1 MAEKVEI
8 IEIETGN
15 STRTLKDLRDEIK
28 NLRKAL
34 DECEV
39 GSEEFN
45 KTLDKLS
52 DTQEELKNATKRTNT
67 SLEGSYD
74 ALTQKM
80 AELKK
85 QWKATADEIERT
97 NLGEEIADINQQLKD
112 MDAELGN
119 YQRNVGNYSSAF
131 ENVSLKLDN
140 GVVSFE
146 NLNNVSQDV
155 IGSFDIIEG
164 GLKAIGVE
172 SDVVA
177 GLMDKL
183 SGAMKMTQGFKSV
196 KEGVGNFQQLKVAAS
211 GASSA
216 MGGLSVGM
224 LGVVGAFAAVAAG
237 AIALVANMDKI
248 KQAFVDISDQT
259 AFAELNKELTEL
271 SSQTASDKIVRVKEL
286 SEAYSKLGDDLNAK
300 QEFVAQYKGELEDMG
315 IAMGGV
321 NDADKVFITNTT
333 AYVEA
338 IMSRAK
344 ADALRTKAS
353 EEYSEF
359 LKEQAQLEIELAEAI
374 AKKNAGAPDKKGGV
388 NFAQSLVMAGQSE
401 PGGNSLGAA
410 DFVGGWDKDIAEENV
425 KAIEDKIADAETKM
439 EEKMKAMFEKAA
451 SMDKIANE
459 LLTPS
464 SSSTGSS
471 TDTGGSN
478 SSTGKSPEVLA
489 QEQKAKM
496 IQDITNRLYKFNLN
510 TREKELAEAQRIYE
524 SELQL
529 LEGNEEAKVILA
541 EEYAKKQ
548 ADINAKYDNAEA
560 AEQAA
565 IEAERAKLEA
575 RRGLYTSLQDEIVMS
590 QMTASEKQLQIIANQ
605 YEEEKRLLDE
615 LLAEKVISQEEYA
628 LALDGIN
635 AKRKTAEEE
644 ITNVVETETVKYGD
658 LGFKIKETGI
668 LTEESQKK
676 IATGV
681 NLVGNAFGQTSQLLS
696 TLANNQNKQT
706 EEGFE
711 NYKKLSIAAAVMS
724 MLQGIISSWTS
735 AMSLPAPL
743 SFITGGIMS
752 AFTATLGGIQID
764 QIKKQQFTSSG
775 GGGNTA
781 TNPTGNVSSVP
792 QVNTAALLSTPI
804 NYTSEIQGANIE
816 SNATDSRV
824 YVVESDITSTQ
835 NRVRTVEDESTF

>member
-8 IEIETGN
+8 FELETGN

-28 NLRKAL
+28 NLRNAL
-34 DECEV
+34 DGCEV

-45 KTLDKLS
+45 KTLDKLT
-52 DTQEELKNATKRTNT
+52 DTQEELKNATKRTTT
-67 SLEGSYD
+67 SMEGSYD

-97 NLGEEIADINQQLKD
+97 NLGEEIAGINQQLKD

-131 ENVSLKLDN
+131 ENVSLKIDN
-140 GVVSFE
+140 GVATFE

-196 KEGVGNFQQLKVAAS
+196 KEGVGNFQQLQAVAS

-216 MGGLSVGM
+216 MGGLSASM

-237 AIALVANMDKI
+237 AIALAGNMSKI
-248 KQAFVDISDQT
+248 KQSFVDISDQT
-259 AFAELNKELTEL
+259 ALAELNKELTEL
-271 SSQTASDKIVRVKEL
+271 SAQTSADKVVRIEEL

-300 QEFVAQYKGELEDMG
+300 QQFITQYKEELAEMG
-315 IAMGGV
+315 ISMGSV
-321 NDADKVFITNTT
+321 NDADNILIKNTN
-333 AYVEA
+333 AYVNA
-338 IMSRAK
+338 IMARAK
-344 ADALRTKAS
+344 ADALRDKARAD
-353 EEYSEF
+353 YSAYLE
-359 LKEQAQLEIELAEAI
+359 EQAALELELADAI
-374 AKKNAGAPDKKGGV
+374 AKKNAGVPDKSFWQ
-388 NFAQSLVMAGQSE
+388 N
-401 PGGNSLGAA
+401 LGESIVSASVYEGANISDVQDFNDAWTDEIA
-410 DFVGGWDKDIAEENV
+410 DQNI
-425 KAIEDKIADAETKM
+425 KAVQDKIDDAKTKM
-439 EEKMKAMFEKAA
+439 DEKMKDMFEKAVNLDN
-451 SMDKIANE
+451 MANE
-459 LLTPS
+459 LLTDP
-464 SSSTGSS
+464 SS
-471 TDTGGSN
+471 TDKDKDKDKP
-478 SSTGKSPEVLA
+478 TGKSPEVIA
-489 QEQKAKM
+489 AEQKAKM

-548 ADINAKYDNAEA
+548 VDINAKYDNAEA

-615 LLAEKVISQEEYA
+615 LLAEKVISQEEYS

-635 AKRKTAEEE
+635 TKRKTAEEE

-658 LGFKIKETGI
+658 LGLKVKETGI

-743 SFITGGIMS
+743 SFITGGVMS
-752 AFTATLGGIQID
+752 AFTATLGAIQID

-781 TNPTGNVSSVP
+781 TNPTGNVGSVP
-792 QVNTAALLSTPI
+792 LVNTAALLSTPV

-816 SNATDSRV
+816 SNVTDSRV

>member
-8 IEIETGN
+8 FELETTKA
-15 STRTLKDLRDEIK
+15 SRSIKDLRDDIK
-28 NLRKAL
+28 TLRNAL

-39 GSEEFN
+39 GSDEFN
-45 KTLDKLS
+45 KTLDKLT
-52 DTQEELKNATKRTNT
+52 DTQEELKSATKKTT
-67 SLEGSYD
+67 SSMEGSYD
-74 ALTQKM
+74 SLTQKM
-80 AELKK
+80 VELKK
-85 QWKATADEIERT
+85 QWKATADEIEKAD
-97 NLGEEIADINQQLKD
+97 LGEEIANINKQLKN
-112 MDAELGN
+112 MDDGFSD
-119 YQRNVGNYSSAF
+119 YQRNVS
-131 ENVSLKLDN
+131 DC
-140 GVVSFE
+140 GVAFE
-146 NLNNVSQDV
+146 NLNTVSQDV

-211 GASSA
+211 GASSV
-216 MGGLSVGM
+216 MSGLSASM
-224 LGVVGAFAAVAAG
+224 LGVVGAFTAVAAG

-248 KQAFVDISDQT
+248 KQAFTEFNEDDKSKIALSK
-259 AFAELNKELTEL
+259 LNKELVEL
-271 SSQTASDKIVRVKEL
+271 SAQTAADKVVRIKEL

-353 EEYSEF
+353 EEYSTYLE
-359 LKEQAQLEIELAEAI
+359 EQAQLEIELAEAI
-374 AKKNAGAPDKKGGV
+374 AKKNAGAPDKSGWV
-388 NFAQSLVMAGQSE
+388 NLAQSAVMAGQSE
-401 PGGNSLGAA
+401 PGGNSLGAV
-410 DFVGGWDKDIAEENV
+410 DFVGGWDNTIAEENV
-425 KAIEDKIADAETKM
+425 KAIQDKIADAETKIN
-439 EEKMKAMFEKAA
+439 EKMKAMFEEAA

-459 LLTPS
+459 LLTSP
-464 SSSTGSS
+464 SSTGSS
-471 TDTGGSN
+471 TDTSSSN

-560 AEQAA
+560 AEQAV

-628 LALDGIN
+628 LALDGID
-635 AKRKTAEEE
+635 AKRKTSEEE
-644 ITNVVETETVKYGD
+644 ITKVVETETVKYGD

-743 SFITGGIMS
+743 SFITGGVMS

-775 GGGNTA
+775 GGGNT
-781 TNPTGNVSSVP
+781 TTDPTGNVSSVP
-792 QVNTAALLSTPI
+792 QVNTAALLSTPV

>member
-52 DTQEELKNATKRTNT
+52 DAQEELKNATKRTNT

-97 NLGEEIADINQQLKD
+97 NLGEEIAGINQQLKD

-216 MGGLSVGM
+216 MGGLSAGM

-237 AIALVANMDKI
+237 AIALAGNMSKV

-286 SEAYSKLGDDLNAK
+286 SDAYSKLGDDLNAK
-300 QEFVAQYKGELEDMG
+300 QQFISQYKDELADMG
-315 IAMGGV
+315 ITMGGV
-321 NDADKVFITNTT
+321 NDADNVFINNTD
-333 AYVEA
+333 AYVNA
-338 IMSRAK
+338 IMARAK
-344 ADALRTKAS
+344 ADALRDKARAD
-353 EEYSEF
+353 YSAYLE
-359 LKEQAQLEIELAEAI
+359 EQAALELELADAI
-374 AKKNAGAPDKKGGV
+374 AKKNAGVPDKSFWQ
-388 NFAQSLVMAGQSE
+388 N
-401 PGGNSLGAA
+401 LGESIVSASVYEGA
-410 DFVGGWDKDIAEENV
+410 NISDVQDFNDAWTDEIAEQNI
-425 KAIEDKIADAETKM
+425 KAVQDKIEDAKTKM
-439 EEKMKAMFEKAA
+439 DEKMKDMFEKAVNLDN
-451 SMDKIANE
+451 MANE
-459 LLTPS
+459 LLTPP

-471 TDTGGSN
+471 TDTGSSN
-478 SSTGKSPEVLA
+478 KSTGKSPEVLA

-635 AKRKTAEEE
+635 TKRKTAEEE

-743 SFITGGIMS
+743 SFITGGVMS

-775 GGGNTA
+775 GGGNTS
-781 TNPTGNVSSVP
+781 TDPTGNVSSVP

>member
-8 IEIETGN
+8 FELETGN

-28 NLRKAL
+28 NLRNAL
-34 DECEV
+34 EGCEV

-45 KTLDKLS
+45 KTLDKLT
-52 DTQEELKNATKRTNT
+52 DTQEELKNATKRTTT
-67 SLEGSYD
+67 SMEGSYD

-97 NLGEEIADINQQLKD
+97 NLGEEIAGINQQLKD

-140 GVVSFE
+140 GVATFE
-146 NLNNVSQDV
+146 NLNTVSQDV

-196 KEGVGNFQQLKVAAS
+196 KEGVGNFQQLQAVAS

-216 MGGLSVGM
+216 MGGLSAGM

-237 AIALVANMDKI
+237 AIALAGNMSKI

-259 AFAELNKELTEL
+259 ALAELNKELTEL
-271 SSQTASDKIVRVKEL
+271 SAQTASDKIVRVKEL

-300 QEFVAQYKGELEDMG
+300 QQFIAQYKGELEDMG

-321 NDADKVFITNTT
+321 NDADNVFINNTD
-333 AYVEA
+333 AYVNA
-338 IMSRAK
+338 IMARAK
-344 ADALRTKAS
+344 ADALRDKARAD
-353 EEYSEF
+353 YSAYLE
-359 LKEQAQLEIELAEAI
+359 EQAALELELADAI
-374 AKKNAGAPDKKGGV
+374 AKKNAGVPDKSFWQ
-388 NFAQSLVMAGQSE
+388 N
-401 PGGNSLGAA
+401 LGESIVSASVYEGANISDVQDFNDAWTQEIA
-410 DFVGGWDKDIAEENV
+410 DQNI
-425 KAIEDKIADAETKM
+425 KAVQDKIDDAKTKM
-439 EEKMKAMFEKAA
+439 DEKMKDMFEKAVNLDN
-451 SMDKIANE
+451 MANE
-459 LLTPS
+459 LLTDP
-464 SSSTGSS
+464 SS
-471 TDTGGSN
+471 TDSSNDKGSSN

-548 ADINAKYDNAEA
+548 ADINAKYDSAEA
-560 AEQAA
+560 AEQAV

-590 QMTASEKQLQIIANQ
+590 QMTASEKQLQIIATQ

-615 LLAEKVISQEEYA
+615 LLAEKVISQEEYS

-658 LGFKIKETGI
+658 LGLKVKETGI

-743 SFITGGIMS
+743 SFITGGVMS

-775 GGGNTA
+775 GGGNTS
-781 TNPTGNVSSVP
+781 TNPTGNVGSVP
-792 QVNTAALLSTPI
+792 QVNTAALLSTPV

>member
-8 IEIETGN
+8 FELETTKA
-15 STRTLKDLRDEIK
+15 SRSIKDLRDDIK
-28 NLRKAL
+28 TLRNAL

-39 GSEEFN
+39 GSDEFN
-45 KTLDKLS
+45 KTLDKLT
-52 DTQEELKNATKRTNT
+52 DTQEELKSATKKTT
-67 SLEGSYD
+67 SSMEGSYD
-74 ALTQKM
+74 SLTQKM
-80 AELKK
+80 VELKK
-85 QWKATADEIERT
+85 QWKATADEIEKAD
-97 NLGEEIADINQQLKD
+97 LGEEIANINKQLKN
-112 MDAELGN
+112 MDDGFSD
-119 YQRNVGNYSSAF
+119 YQRNVS
-131 ENVSLKLDN
+131 DC
-140 GVVSFE
+140 GVAFE
-146 NLNNVSQDV
+146 NLNTVSQDV

-196 KEGVGNFQQLKVAAS
+196 KEGVGNFQQLKAVAS

-216 MGGLSVGM
+216 MGGLSASM

-237 AIALVANMDKI
+237 AIALAGNMSKI
-248 KQAFVDISDQT
+248 KQSFIDISDQT
-259 AFAELNKELTEL
+259 ALAELNKELTEL
-271 SSQTASDKIVRVKEL
+271 SAQTASDKIVRVKEL
-286 SEAYSKLGDDLNAK
+286 GEVYSKLGDDLNAK
-300 QEFVAQYKGELEDMG
+300 QQFITQYKEELAEMG
-315 IAMGGV
+315 ISMGSV
-321 NDADKVFITNTT
+321 NDADNIFINNTD
-333 AYVEA
+333 AYVNA
-338 IMSRAK
+338 IMARAK
-344 ADALRTKAS
+344 ADALRDKARAD
-353 EEYSEF
+353 YSAYLE
-359 LKEQAQLEIELAEAI
+359 EQAALELELADAI
-374 AKKNAGAPDKKGGV
+374 AKKNAGVPDKSFWQ
-388 NFAQSLVMAGQSE
+388 N
-401 PGGNSLGAA
+401 LGESIVSSSVYEGANISDVQDFNDAWTDEIA
-410 DFVGGWDKDIAEENV
+410 DQNI
-425 KAIEDKIADAETKM
+425 KAVQDKIDDAKTKM
-439 EEKMKAMFEKAA
+439 DEKMKDMFEKAV
-451 SMDKIANE
+451 SLDNMANE
-459 LLTPS
+459 LLIDP
-464 SSSTGSS
+464 SS
-471 TDTGGSN
+471 TDEDKDKDKP
-478 SSTGKSPEVLA
+478 TGKSPEVIA
-489 QEQKAKM
+489 AEQKAKM

-560 AEQAA
+560 AEQSA

-628 LALDGIN
+628 IALDGIN
-635 AKRKTAEEE
+635 TKRKTAEEE
-644 ITNVVETETVKYGD
+644 ITKVVETETVKYGD

-743 SFITGGIMS
+743 SFITGGVMS
-752 AFTATLGGIQID
+752 TFTATLGGIQID

-775 GGGNTA
+775 GGST
-781 TNPTGNVSSVP
+781 TTDPTGNVGSVP

-835 NRVRTVEDESTF
+835 NRVRTVEEEATF

>member
-8 IEIETGN
+8 FELETTKA
-15 STRTLKDLRDEIK
+15 SRSIKDLRDDIK
-28 NLRKAL
+28 TLRNAL

-39 GSEEFN
+39 GSDEFN
-45 KTLDKLS
+45 KTLDKLT
-52 DTQEELKNATKRTNT
+52 DTQEELKSATKKTT
-67 SLEGSYD
+67 SSMEGSYD
-74 ALTQKM
+74 SLTQKM
-80 AELKK
+80 VELKK
-85 QWKATADEIERT
+85 QWKATADEIEKAD
-97 NLGEEIADINQQLKD
+97 LGEEIANINKQLKN
-112 MDAELGN
+112 MDDGFSD
-119 YQRNVGNYSSAF
+119 YQRNVS
-131 ENVSLKLDN
+131 DC
-140 GVVSFE
+140 GVAFE
-146 NLNNVSQDV
+146 NLNTVSQDV

-196 KEGVGNFQQLKVAAS
+196 KEGVGNFQQLKAVTS

-216 MGGLSVGM
+216 MGGLSASM

-237 AIALVANMDKI
+237 AIALAGNMSKV

-300 QEFVAQYKGELEDMG
+300 QQFISQYKEELADMG
-315 IAMGGV
+315 IAMSGV
-321 NDADKVFITNTT
+321 NDADNVFINNTD
-333 AYVEA
+333 AYVNA
-338 IMSRAK
+338 IMARAK
-344 ADALRTKAS
+344 ADALRDKARAD
-353 EEYSEF
+353 YSAYLE
-359 LKEQAQLEIELAEAI
+359 EQAALELELADAI
-374 AKKNAGAPDKKGGV
+374 AKKNAGVPDKSFWQ
-388 NFAQSLVMAGQSE
+388 N
-401 PGGNSLGAA
+401 LGESIVSASVYEGA
-410 DFVGGWDKDIAEENV
+410 NISDVQDFNDAWTDEIAEQNI
-425 KAIEDKIADAETKM
+425 KAVQDKIDDAKTKM
-439 EEKMKAMFEKAA
+439 DEKMKDMFEKAVNLDN
-451 SMDKIANE
+451 MANE
-459 LLTPS
+459 LLTSP
-464 SSSTGSS
+464 SSTGSS

-478 SSTGKSPEVLA
+478 KSTGKSPEVLA

-529 LEGNEEAKVILA
+529 LEGNEEAKIILA

-635 AKRKTAEEE
+635 TKRKTSEEE
-644 ITNVVETETVKYGD
+644 ITKVVETETVKYGD

-743 SFITGGIMS
+743 SFITGGVMS

-775 GGGNTA
+775 GGST
-781 TNPTGNVSSVP
+781 TTDPTGNVSSVP

-835 NRVRTVEDESTF
+835 NRVRTVEEEATF

>member
-8 IEIETGN
+8 FELETTKA
-15 STRTLKDLRDEIK
+15 SRSIKDLRDDIK
-28 NLRKAL
+28 TLRNAL

-39 GSEEFN
+39 GSDEFN
-45 KTLDKLS
+45 KTLDKLT
-52 DTQEELKNATKRTNT
+52 DTQEELKSTTKKTT
-67 SLEGSYD
+67 SSMEGSYD
-74 ALTQKM
+74 SLTQKM
-80 AELKK
+80 VELKN
-85 QWKATADEIERT
+85 QWKSTADEIEKAD
-97 NLGEEIADINQQLKD
+97 LGEEIANINKQLKN
-112 MDAELGN
+112 MDDGFSD
-119 YQRNVGNYSSAF
+119 YQRNVS
-131 ENVSLKLDN
+131 DC
-140 GVVSFE
+140 GVAFE
-146 NLNNVSQDV
+146 NLNTVSQDV

-216 MGGLSVGM
+216 MGGLSASM

-248 KQAFVDISDQT
+248 KQSFVDISDQT

-271 SSQTASDKIVRVKEL
+271 SAQTASDKIVRVKEL

-321 NDADKVFITNTT
+321 NDADNVFINNTT

-374 AKKNAGAPDKKGGV
+374 AKKNAGVPDKKGGV

-410 DFVGGWDKDIAEENV
+410 DFVGGWDKNIAEENV

-439 EEKMKAMFEKAA
+439 EEKMKAMFEEAA
-451 SMDKIANE
+451 SMDNIANE
-459 LLTPS
+459 LLTSP

-471 TDTGGSN
+471 TDKGGSN

-628 LALDGIN
+628 LALDGID
-635 AKRKTAEEE
+635 AKRKTSEEE
-644 ITNVVETETVKYGD
+644 ITKVVETETVKYGD

-743 SFITGGIMS
+743 SFITGGVMS

-792 QVNTAALLSTPI
+792 PVNTAALLSTPI

-816 SNATDSRV
+816 SNVTDSRV

>member
-8 IEIETGN
+8 FELETTKA
-15 STRTLKDLRDEIK
+15 SRSIKDLRDDIK
-28 NLRKAL
+28 TLRNAL

-39 GSEEFN
+39 GSDEFN
-45 KTLDKLS
+45 KTLDKLT
-52 DTQEELKNATKRTNT
+52 DTQEELKSATKKTT
-67 SLEGSYD
+67 SSMEGSYD
-74 ALTQKM
+74 SLTQKM
-80 AELKK
+80 VELKK
-85 QWKATADEIERT
+85 QWKATADEIEKAD
-97 NLGEEIADINQQLKD
+97 LGEEIANINKQLKN
-112 MDAELGN
+112 MDDGFSD
-119 YQRNVGNYSSAF
+119 YQRNVS
-131 ENVSLKLDN
+131 DC
-140 GVVSFE
+140 GVAFE
-146 NLNNVSQDV
+146 NLNTVSQDV

-196 KEGVGNFQQLKVAAS
+196 KEGVGNFQQLKTVAA

-216 MGGLSVGM
+216 MGGLSAGM
-224 LGVVGAFAAVAAG
+224 LGVVGAFTAVAAG

-248 KQAFVDISDQT
+248 KQAFTDISDQT

-271 SSQTASDKIVRVKEL
+271 SAQTASDKIVRVKEL

-388 NFAQSLVMAGQSE
+388 NFAQSLVMAGQNE

-439 EEKMKAMFEKAA
+439 EEKMKAMFEEAA

-459 LLTPS
+459 LLTSP

-471 TDTGGSN
+471 TDTGSST

-560 AEQAA
+560 AEQSA

-628 LALDGIN
+628 LALDGID

-743 SFITGGIMS
+743 SFITGGVMS

-775 GGGNTA
+775 GGGNTT
-781 TNPTGNVSSVP
+781 TNPTGNVGSVP

-804 NYTSEIQGANIE
+804 NYTSEIQGTNIE

>member
-8 IEIETGN
+8 FELETTKA
-15 STRTLKDLRDEIK
+15 SRSIKDLRDDIK
-28 NLRKAL
+28 TLRNAL

-39 GSEEFN
+39 GSDEFN
-45 KTLDKLS
+45 KTLDKLT
-52 DTQEELKNATKRTNT
+52 DTQEELKSATKKTT
-67 SLEGSYD
+67 SSMEGSYD
-74 ALTQKM
+74 SLTQKM
-80 AELKK
+80 VELKK
-85 QWKATADEIERT
+85 QWKATADEIEKAD
-97 NLGEEIADINQQLKD
+97 LGEEIANINKQLKN
-112 MDAELGN
+112 MDDGFSD
-119 YQRNVGNYSSAF
+119 YQRNVS
-131 ENVSLKLDN
+131 DC
-140 GVVSFE
+140 GVAFE
-146 NLNNVSQDV
+146 NLNTVSQDV

-216 MGGLSVGM
+216 IGGLSAGM
-224 LGVVGAFAAVAAG
+224 LGVVGAFTAVAAG

-248 KQAFVDISDQT
+248 KQAFTEFDEDGKSKIALSK
-259 AFAELNKELTEL
+259 LNKELVEL
-271 SSQTASDKIVRVKEL
+271 SAQTAADKVVRIKEL

-300 QEFVAQYKGELEDMG
+300 QEFVAQYKGELGDMG

-321 NDADKVFITNTT
+321 NDADKVFITNTP

-344 ADALRTKAS
+344 ADALRAKAS
-353 EEYSEF
+353 EEYSEY
-359 LKEQAQLEIELAEAI
+359 LKEKAQLDIELAEAEE
-374 AKKNAGAPDKKGGV
+374 KRDAGAPDKSGWV
-388 NFAQSLVMAGQSE
+388 NLTQSTVMAGQSE
-401 PGGNSLGAA
+401 PGGNPLGAA
-410 DFVGGWDKDIAEENV
+410 DFVGGWDKKIAEENV
-425 KAIEDKIADAETKM
+425 KAIQDKLTDAKTKIN
-439 EEKMKAMFEKAA
+439 EKMTAMFEEAVNL
-451 SMDKIANE
+451 DKMANE
-459 LLTPS
+459 LLTSP
-464 SSSTGSS
+464 SSTGSS

-478 SSTGKSPEVLA
+478 NSTGKSPEVLA

-635 AKRKTAEEE
+635 TKRKTAEEE
-644 ITNVVETETVKYGD
+644 ITKVVETETVKYGD
-658 LGFKIKETGI
+658 LGLKVKETGI

-676 IATGV
+676 IAIGV
-681 NLVGNAFGQTSQLLS
+681 NLVGNAFGQTSQLLN

-743 SFITGGIMS
+743 SFITGGVMS

-775 GGGNTA
+775 GGST
-781 TNPTGNVSSVP
+781 TTDPTGNVGSVP

-835 NRVRTVEDESTF
+835 NRVRTVEEEATF

>member
-97 NLGEEIADINQQLKD
+97 NLGEEIAGINQQLKD

-211 GASSA
+211 GASSV
-216 MGGLSVGM
+216 MGGLSAGM

-237 AIALVANMDKI
+237 AIALAGNMSKV

-286 SEAYSKLGDDLNAK
+286 SDAYSKLGDDLNAK
-300 QEFVAQYKGELEDMG
+300 QQFISQYKEELADMG

-321 NDADKVFITNTT
+321 NDADNVFINNTD
-333 AYVEA
+333 AYVNA
-338 IMSRAK
+338 IMARAK
-344 ADALRTKAS
+344 ADALRDKARAD
-353 EEYSEF
+353 YSAYLE
-359 LKEQAQLEIELAEAI
+359 EQAALELELADAI
-374 AKKNAGAPDKKGGV
+374 AKKNAGVPDKSFWQ
-388 NFAQSLVMAGQSE
+388 N
-401 PGGNSLGAA
+401 LGESIVSASVYEGA
-410 DFVGGWDKDIAEENV
+410 NISDVQDFNDAWTDEIAEQNI
-425 KAIEDKIADAETKM
+425 KAVQDKINDAKTKM
-439 EEKMKAMFEKAA
+439 DEKMKDMFEKAV
-451 SMDKIANE
+451 SLDNMANE
-459 LLTPS
+459 LLTSPS
-464 SSSTGSS
+464 SKGSS

-478 SSTGKSPEVLA
+478 KSTGKSPEVLA

-628 LALDGIN
+628 IALDGIN
-635 AKRKTAEEE
+635 TKRKTAEEE
-644 ITNVVETETVKYGD
+644 ITKVVETETVKYGD

-743 SFITGGIMS
+743 SFITGGVMS

-775 GGGNTA
+775 GGGDTV

-792 QVNTAALLSTPI
+792 PVNTAALLSTPI

-816 SNATDSRV
+816 SNVTDSRV

>member
-8 IEIETGN
+8 FELETGN

-97 NLGEEIADINQQLKD
+97 NLGEEIAGINQQLKD

-155 IGSFDIIEG
+155 IGSFDVIEG

-216 MGGLSVGM
+216 IGGLSAGM

-237 AIALVANMDKI
+237 AIALAGNMSKI

-259 AFAELNKELTEL
+259 AIAELNKELTEL
-271 SSQTASDKIVRVKEL
+271 SAQTASDKIVRVKEL
-286 SEAYSKLGDDLNAK
+286 SEAYTKLGDDLNAK
-300 QEFVAQYKGELEDMG
+300 QQFIAQYKGELEDMG

-321 NDADKVFITNTT
+321 NDADNVFINNTD
-333 AYVEA
+333 AYVNA
-338 IMSRAK
+338 IMARAK
-344 ADALRTKAS
+344 ADALRDKARAD
-353 EEYSEF
+353 YSAYLE
-359 LKEQAQLEIELAEAI
+359 EQAALELELADAI
-374 AKKNAGAPDKKGGV
+374 AKKNAGVPDKSFWQ
-388 NFAQSLVMAGQSE
+388 N
-401 PGGNSLGAA
+401 LGESIVSASVYEGANISDVQDFNDAWTQEIA
-410 DFVGGWDKDIAEENV
+410 DQNI
-425 KAIEDKIADAETKM
+425 KAVQDKIDDAKTKM
-439 EEKMKAMFEKAA
+439 DEKMKDMFEKAV
-451 SMDKIANE
+451 SLDNMANE
-459 LLTPS
+459 LLTSPS
-464 SSSTGSS
+464 STTDSS

-478 SSTGKSPEVLA
+478 KSTGKSPEVLA

-548 ADINAKYDNAEA
+548 ADINAKYDSAEA

-565 IEAERAKLEA
+565 IEAEKAKLEA

-590 QMTASEKQLQIIANQ
+590 QMTASEKQLQIIATQ

-743 SFITGGIMS
+743 SFITGGVMS

-775 GGGNTA
+775 GGNTS
-781 TNPTGNVSSVP
+781 TNPTGNVGSVP
-792 QVNTAALLSTPI
+792 QVNTAALLSTPV